1 MRSFHFPGRSTA
13 HGANGMCASSSPAA
27 SLAALDILR
36 AGGNAV
42 DAAIAAS
49 AVILITEPH
58 MTGIGGDCFALIG
71 KADGSVTGINASGR
85 AAAAADEDWLRSTG
99 WGSEV
104 PGDSVHSVTV
114 PGAIDGWD
122 RLLKDHGTMGF
133 AEVFAPAIALAETG
147 TPTMPRVASDW
158 AGHVDRLASDEGG
171 RQHYLKDGR
180 SPRVGEMMTHAALG
194 RSLKLIAEQGR
205 DVFYSGEI
213 AESLVGHL
221 QSLGSLLTLDDFAR
235 TQADYVEPI
244 STEFQGHELME
255 IPPTGQGI
263 TALVMLNILKRFDLS
278 AHAPDSVER
287 HHLQT
292 EAARLAFELRH
303 RHVADPGFADVPVE
317 HMLSDALADELA
329 GRIDM
334 GRAIPDIPAAVGPR
348 YANTIYLTV
357 VDKDRTAVSFINSI
371 YNSFGVGIAC
381 PKTGILL
388 HNRGACFSA
397 EPDHPNCIGPG
408 KRPMHTIIP
417 GMVRRDG
424 KVVMP
429 FGVMG
434 ADYQPMGHAQVLVNM
449 LTYGMDIQEA
459 LDYPRFFPDIYSS
472 SSTVA
477 LEEGVSETVATG
489 LAGLG
494 HQVIRAGSPWGGGQ
508 GIAIDLDEGTLTG
521 GSDPRKDGIALGY

>member
-1 MRSFHFPGRSTA
+1 MRSFHLPGRSTA
-13 HGANGMCASSSPAA
+13 HGVNGMCASSSPAA

-85 AAAAADEDWLRSTG
+85 AAAAADEDWLRSMG
-99 WGSEV
+99 WSEV
-104 PGDSVHSVTV
+104 PADSVHSVTV

-122 RLLKDHGTMGF
+122 RLLKDHGTMEF
-133 AEVFAPAIALAETG
+133 AQVFAPAIALAENG
-147 TPTMPRVASDW
+147 TPTMPRVAADW
-158 AGHVDRLASDEGG
+158 ENHVERLAADEGAS
-171 RQHYLKDGR
+171 RHYLKDGR
-180 SPRVGEMMTHAALG
+180 APRVGEVMTHGALG
-194 RSLKLIAEQGR
+194 QSLKLIAEQGR

-213 AESLVGHL
+213 AENLVATL
-221 QSLGSLLTLDDFAR
+221 QGLGSLLTMNDFA
-235 TQADYVEPI
+235 TTEADYVEPI
-244 STEFQGHELME
+244 STDFLGHELLE

-287 HHLQT
+287 YHLQI
-292 EAARLAFELRH
+292 EAARLGYEMRQ
-303 RHVADPGFADVPVE
+303 RHVADPGFADVPVD

-334 GRAIPDIPAAVGPR
+334 NAAIADIPAAAGPR

-371 YNSFGVGIAC
+371 YHSFGAGIAC

-388 HNRGACFSA
+388 HSRGACFSA
-397 EPDHPNCIGPG
+397 EPGHPNCIGPG

-417 GMVRRDG
+417 GMVRREG

-434 ADYQPMGHAQVLVNM
+434 ADYQPMGHVQVLVNM
-449 LTYGMDIQEA
+449 LTHGMDIQEA
-459 LDYPRFFPDIYSS
+459 LDYPRFFPDIYSNS
-472 SSTVA
+472 REVG
-477 LEEGVSETVATG
+477 LEEGVPESVAAG
-489 LAGLG
+489 LVALG
-494 HQVIRAGSPWGGGQ
+494 HQVTRAPSPWGGGQ
-508 GIAIDLDEGTLTG
+508 GIVIDWDEGTLIG